1 MPVREGDVLDGRFE
15 LARAIARGGMGVV
28 FRGTDRQ
35 TGELVAVKTVP
46 AAASADRFTREVEL
60 LAALR
65 HPGIVAYLGH
75 GRTSDELYLVME
87 WLEGEDLGTRLAGA
101 DVSVQ
106 EAVEVARQV
115 AAALGAAHQKGIVHR
130 DIKPS
135 NVFLT
140 DWRLDRVKLLDYGIA
155 RRAGMETLTKTGSVI
170 GTPAY
175 MAPEQARGQGD
186 IDARADVYGLGALL
200 FRCLAGRPP
209 FEGDTPDQLIAAV
222 LHRPAPHLREVVEV
236 SPELDVLV
244 AQMLD
249 KNPKRRPPDGAAALA
264 ALASIDASAGRTVA
278 EARLD
283 RVPETGPATSSGAAT
298 QTAGERTPGG
308 RKVSSIAVLS
318 FLDMSSSQ
326 DQGFLCDG
334 IAEELINTLTQLP
347 GLRVAARS
355 SSFQFKSQA
364 ADARAIGSRLGV
376 DAVLEGGVR
385 KAGDRLRVTVQLV
398 DVADGSPRW
407 SHRFDGKVDDVFDIQ
422 DQIAASVAMALR
434 GMLSPHELDALR
446 RPGTTAEAYEHFLR
460 GRQLFYAVSQ
470 ASFDMAEREFRRAI
484 EIDPEYAPAYAGL
497 AQVYGW
503 SVEWLGGGEAAREA
517 ADRASRRALELGPEL
532 SESHAARGAVLV
544 MNRDYLAAEQEFE
557 WAIRLNPNSFD
568 AHYQYAR
575 SCFQSGRLAESVE
588 LFRRAS
594 ELRLEDFQSPI
605 LMDVPLRRLGR
616 LEEASAARREGIR
629 RAERQLELEPSNWR
643 ALILGASAL
652 MDEGQR
658 ERALEWAARAFK
670 GAPDEPNVILNAA
683 CMYARSG
690 MKEEALA
697 CLSRTIG
704 RGIGKRDWIENDPD
718 YDSLRDDPRFQA
730 MLAKLP

>member
-15 LARAIARGGMGVV
+15 LARAVARGGMGVV
-28 FRGTDRQ
+28 FRGTDRH

-46 AAASADRFTREVEL
+46 AAGGTDRFTREVEL
-60 LAALR
+60 LAELR

-75 GRTSDELYLVME
+75 GQTADELYLVME

-101 DVSVQ
+101 EVSVQ

-115 AAALGAAHQKGIVHR
+115 AAALGAAHQQGIVHR

-135 NVFLT
+135 NVFLA

-175 MAPEQARGQGD
+175 MAPEQARGQRD

-209 FEGDTPDQLIAAV
+209 FEADTPDQLVAAV
-222 LHRPAPHLREVVEV
+222 LHRPAPHLRELVEV
-236 SPELDVLV
+236 SRELDVLV

-249 KNPKRRPPDGAAALA
+249 KNPKRRPSDGAAAWA
-264 ALASIDASAGRTVA
+264 ALTAIDASAARSIA
-278 EARLD
+278 EPRLD
-283 RVPETGPATSSGAAT
+283 WVPETGAAP

-308 RKVSSIAVLS
+308 GKVSSIAVLS
-318 FLDMSSSQ
+318 FLDMSSSH

-334 IAEELINTLTQLP
+334 IADELINTLTQLP

-364 ADARAIGSRLGV
+364 ADARAIGARLGV

-422 DQIAASVAMALR
+422 DQIASSVAMALR

-446 RPGTTAEAYEHFLR
+446 RPGTTVEAYEHFLR
-460 GRQLFYAVSQ
+460 GRQHFYAVSRT
-470 ASFDMAEREFRRAI
+470 SFEMAEREFRRAI
-484 EIDPEYAPAYAGL
+484 EIDPGYAPAYAGL

-503 SVEWLGGGEAAREA
+503 SVEWLGGGEPAREA
-517 ADRASRRALELGPEL
+517 ADRASQRALELGPEL
-532 SESHAARGAVLV
+532 SESHVARGAVLA
-544 MNRDYLAAEQEFE
+544 MNRDYPAADREFE

-568 AHYQYAR
+568 AHYHYAR

-629 RAERQLELEPSNWR
+629 RAERQLELEPGNCR
-643 ALILGASAL
+643 ALILGAGVL
-652 MDEGQR
+652 INEGQR
-658 ERALEWAARAFK
+658 ERALDWAARALQ
-670 GAPDEPNVILNAA
+670 GAPDEPNVIVNAA
-683 CMYARSG
+683 CMYALAG
-690 MKEEALA
+690 MKEEALD
-697 CLSRTIG
+697 CLGRTIG

-718 YDSLRDDPRFQA
+718 YDCLRDDPRFQE